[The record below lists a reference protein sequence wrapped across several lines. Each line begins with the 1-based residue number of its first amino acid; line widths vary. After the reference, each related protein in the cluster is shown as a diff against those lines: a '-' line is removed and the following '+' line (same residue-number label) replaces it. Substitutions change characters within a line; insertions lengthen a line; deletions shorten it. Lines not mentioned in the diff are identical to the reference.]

1 MVSMVKD
8 QSPGTIAP
16 LGSVIEGSLSQGLA
30 VRLHPDVSVED
41 MRVGKFVVVQGRRS
55 RFFCMLTDVALGTA
69 SARIL
74 ANPPEPSNLFLQEV
88 LSGTGTYGTLNL
100 TPMLMFTPRE
110 MGAEGARGQGGKG
123 AGGVQGKFKIQNSKF
138 KIVIV
143 EGGFLSGPEQ
153 CGCGVAAG

>member
-1 MVSMVKD
+1 MAMVKD
-8 QSPGTIAP
+8 RSQGTTAP

-110 MGAEGARGQGGKG
+110 MGAEGARGRGRGR
-123 AGGVQGKFKIQNSKF
+123 GVQGKFKIQNSKF

-153 CGCGVAAG
+153 CRGGTAAG

>member
-1 MVSMVKD
+1 MAMVKD
-8 QSPGTIAP
+8 RSQGTTAP

-110 MGAEGARGQGGKG
+110 AGEPGGGG
-123 AGGVQGKFKIQNSKF
+123 AGSPRKIQNSKF
-138 KIVIV
+138 KIQNRHCRRRLPIR
-143 EGGFLSGPEQ
+143 PR
-153 CGCGVAAG
+153 AM